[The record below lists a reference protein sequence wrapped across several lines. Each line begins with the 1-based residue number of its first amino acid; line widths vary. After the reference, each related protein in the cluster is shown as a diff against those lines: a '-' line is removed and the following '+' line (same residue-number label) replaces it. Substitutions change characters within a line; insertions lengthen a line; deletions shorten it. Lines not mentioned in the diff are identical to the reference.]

1 MQMNRMSLGGILL
14 SSALIMLYY
23 SVNVYIEYKQIQQVK
38 CHER

>member
-23 SVNVYIEYKQIQQVK
+23 LVNVYIESKQIQQVK